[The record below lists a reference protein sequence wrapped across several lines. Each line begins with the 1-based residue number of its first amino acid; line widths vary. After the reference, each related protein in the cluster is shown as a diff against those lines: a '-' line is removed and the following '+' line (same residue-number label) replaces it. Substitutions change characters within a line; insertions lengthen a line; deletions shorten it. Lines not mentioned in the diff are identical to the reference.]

1 MFFLTAPIKCLEMIK
16 IVHYIHH
23 FLKRVPITRWVPAG
37 STTVPRQGGQIALL
51 EGRPTV
57 LGGFFDYDKYPQ
69 VVEQFDVDTGGGIFD
84 IIIYNIVYV
93 AGFWFPMKNKLRKG
107 RRYFGLALV
116 PETLFPQCI

>member
-1 MFFLTAPIKCLEMIK
+1 MFFLTAPIKCLEIIK
-16 IVHYIHH
+16 IADYIH
-23 FLKRVPITRWVPAG
+23 LIIKKVPTSRWVPAG

-57 LGGFFDYDKYPQ
+57 LGGFYDYDKYPQ
-69 VVEQFDVDTGGGIFD
+69 VVEQFDVDT
-84 IIIYNIVYV
+84 
-93 AGFWFPMKNKLRKG
+93 GFWFPMKNKLRKG